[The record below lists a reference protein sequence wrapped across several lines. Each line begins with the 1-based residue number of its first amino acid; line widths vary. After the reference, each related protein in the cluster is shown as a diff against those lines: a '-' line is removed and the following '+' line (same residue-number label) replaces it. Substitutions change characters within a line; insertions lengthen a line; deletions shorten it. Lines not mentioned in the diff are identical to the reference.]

1 MARSSNQ
8 KLKLLCLA
16 RIFIENTDV
25 AHTLTLSQIADELG
39 KYEISAERKSLY
51 DDIECL
57 RLFGLD
63 ICVRRDRRV
72 GYYLGKRDFEL
83 TELKLLIDAV
93 NSSKFITSKK
103 SASLIKKIERLG
115 GKHDAA
121 LLDRYADAYSTPKAE
136 NEEIFCNVDMISRA
150 ITQNRRICFK
160 CFSWG
165 IDKRREILGAGQFY
179 CVSPWALVWY
189 GEEYYMI
196 AYDSESASIVP
207 YRVDKM
213 LELFVDRQNRE
224 GASEFEAWA
233 NDAYTKQSFGLVGEG
248 LASVRLSCDVSLI
261 DEVIDLF
268 GKNIVIANYGGRFE
282 FTSKVMLGNKFYA
295 WVLSHGEHVK
305 IITPESLN
313 DKVRNLTAPYAPLN
327 KEI

>member
-16 RIFIENTDV
+16 RIFIENTDA
-25 AHTLTLSQIADELG
+25 AHTLTLSQIADELA

-160 CFSWG
+160 YFKWS
-165 IDKRREILGAGQFY
+165 IDKRREILNDGQFY

-196 AYDSESASIVP
+196 AYDGELGDIVP

-213 LELFVDRQNRE
+213 LELFVDKKIRE
-224 GASEFEAWA
+224 GSAEFEAWT
-233 NDAYTKQSFGLVGEG
+233 NDAYTKQSFGLFGDG
-248 LASVRLSCDVSLI
+248 IAAVRLSCDASLI
-261 DEVIDLF
+261 DEVIDVF
-268 GKNIVIANYGGRFE
+268 GRNIVIANYGERFE

-295 WVLSHGEHVK
+295 WILSHGDRVRVV
-305 IITPESLN
+305 TPESLN
-313 DKVRNLTAPYAPLN
+313 GKLQNMTAPFAPLN
-327 KEI
+327 EQL